1 LNLELTRTKDHGD
14 FEPEDLYHEKVIILD
29 KLKEQIWKNNIIE
42 MRIQTMADVAP
53 ISIAPTPNLF
63 HHNNVGNMYVGIFNF
78 IVEPIRFVQ
87 ILWQCP
93 TRWL

>member
-1 LNLELTRTKDHGD
+1 MK
-14 FEPEDLYHEKVIILD
+14 
-29 KLKEQIWKNNIIE
+29 
-42 MRIQTMADVAP
+42 IQTMVDVAP

-63 HHNNVGNMYVGIFNF
+63 HHNNVGNMYVGTFNF